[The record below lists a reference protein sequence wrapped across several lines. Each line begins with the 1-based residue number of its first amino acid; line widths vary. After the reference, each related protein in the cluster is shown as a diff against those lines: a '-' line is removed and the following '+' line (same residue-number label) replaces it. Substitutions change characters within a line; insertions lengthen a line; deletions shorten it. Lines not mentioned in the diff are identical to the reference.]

1 MTASSPLSGPQK
13 AALVMLALD
22 ESAAAEVVKHLD
34 PAVLRAL
41 VESADK
47 LDSAAAER
55 FPEALE
61 AFAAQMTQP
70 VMAHDASGYIRRL
83 AATSLGVDRAKSLL
97 QAPAAGEPA
106 PIDRLRGAKAP
117 ILADLLDEEH
127 PQLAAV
133 VIAQLPRA
141 QAAKVLS
148 ALPES
153 KQADVVARI
162 GKLDSIPSETAAL
175 ASQAIADALSSAG
188 AASTAGEDREFDGIA
203 FAAALLNDLNPESG
217 KRILEDVASADEA
230 LAPKLREAMFTFED
244 LLRVD
249 VRGLQQLMREVQ
261 SDRLL
266 IALKTASKALRDHLL
281 SAISQRAAASLR
293 EDLAALPPMKLAD
306 VEAAQREV
314 VEIASRL
321 GAEGRIVLPT
331 GGDGGTV

>member
-1 MTASSPLSGPQK
+1 MTVQLSGSQK

-22 ESAAAEVVKHLD
+22 EAAAAEVVKHLD

-47 LDSAAAER
+47 LDNAVVER
-55 FPEALE
+55 FPEALD
-61 AFAAQMTQP
+61 AFAIQMNQP

-83 AATSLGVDRAKSLL
+83 AATSLGAERARSLL
-97 QAPAAGEPA
+97 AAPSATEPA
-106 PIDRLRGAKAP
+106 PLDRLRGAKAP
-117 ILADLLDEEH
+117 LLADLLDEEH

-133 VIAQLPRA
+133 VIAQLPRS

-148 ALPES
+148 AMPEA

-162 GKLDSIPSETAAL
+162 GKLDSIPSETAQL
-175 ASQAIADALSSAG
+175 ASQAIADALNSAG
-188 AASTAGEDREFDGIA
+188 AATSVAEDREFDGIA

-217 KRILEDVASADEA
+217 KRILDDVARSDEA

-293 EDLAALPPMKLAD
+293 EDLSALPPMKLAD

-314 VEIASRL
+314 LEIATRL
-321 GAEGRIVLPT
+321 GGEGRLMLPS